1 MNFSDLLNNQ
11 EFINFINELFDK
23 GLSISIQ
30 DEVAWK
36 SIGATGFI
44 TAIFTGIVTFF
55 TTYIANKFATK
66 STLELFD
73 KQEKIKINLDQI
85 LKDRNKTA
93 YWLSKETGLSQQ
105 NIGLL
110 KNGKT
115 KSIRFESI
123 VKICTALNC
132 EVGDLFEVIKD

>member
-1 MNFSDLLNNQ
+1 MD
-11 EFINFINELFDK
+11 
-23 GLSISIQ
+23 
-30 DEVAWK
+30 
-36 SIGATGFI
+36 
-44 TAIFTGIVTFF
+44 
-55 TTYIANKFATK
+55 
-66 STLELFD
+66 
-73 KQEKIKINLDQI
+73 KIKINLDQL
-85 LKDRNKTA
+85 LKDRDKTA
-93 YWLSKETGLSQQ
+93 YWLAKETGLSQQ